1 MMAPNQL
8 IEELNGIKSALN
20 QMSIKGADNANYM
33 LYAYQKCDLL
43 IESINEVLNN
53 RLANKD
59 NQNEGVEAGE

>member
-1 MMAPNQL
+1 MMTPNQL
-8 IEELNGIKSALN
+8 IDELNSIKTALN

>member
-8 IEELNGIKSALN
+8 IDELNSIKSALN

-33 LYAYQKCDLL
+33 LYAYQKCDML
-43 IESINEVLNN
+43 IESSNEVLNN

>member
-1 MMAPNQL
+1 MMTPNQL

-20 QMSIKGADNANYM
+20 QMNIKGIDNANCV